1 MTSIVLISI
10 FGMMQMQTI
19 QASNGAFDQG
29 YRDGKDDYLNGES
42 NHAYCDPYNSDPNP
56 DAFCAAYKLGYQAG
70 WLAAG
75 NLYGDQ

>member
-29 YRDGKDDYLNGES
+29 YRDGKDDYE
-42 NHAYCDPYNSDPNP
+42 DEDE
-56 DAFCAAYKLGYQAG
+56 D
-70 WLAAG
+70 
-75 NLYGDQ
+75 DD